1 MTQQELEIKCE
12 LLEKRLKKIYEI
24 CNQYP
29 HDIKGITA
37 MAKIKTNCDPDYLEE
52 DIKWRYNIDKQK
64 GKNL

>member
-29 HDIKGITA
+29 HDIKGTTA
-37 MAKIKTNCDPDYLEE
+37 MAKIKTNCDPDYLED
-52 DIKWRYNIDKQK
+52 DIKWRLQH
-64 GKNL
+64 